1 MTIARDIR
9 TVDSQAQARTRMFAR
24 ILGPFWAIV
33 TLVALARTA
42 DMPMLLAGF
51 ESNGAWP
58 WVTGAFI
65 LAAGLTVVALHQYWR
80 SPAAVFVSLFGWLM
94 VLRGTFLLAFPA
106 AFMSMADS
114 MIGATAVWRAV
125 FLVFAAIGL
134 YLTYVGWAPP
144 AETAA
149 DTAPQ
154 MRHLPHAS

>member
-1 MTIARDIR
+1 MDT
-9 TVDSQAQARTRMFAR
+9 QAQARTHMFAR

-33 TLVALARTA
+33 SLVALARTA

-51 ESNGAWP
+51 EANGAWP

-65 LAAGLTVVALHQYWR
+65 LAAGLTVIALHQYWR
-80 SPAAVFVSLFGWLM
+80 SPAAVMVSLFGWIM
-94 VLRGTFLLAFPA
+94 VLRGAFLLAFPS

-125 FLVFAAIGL
+125 FLVFAATGL
-134 YLTYVGWAPP
+134 YLTYVGWVVP
-144 AETAA
+144 AEMAA
-149 DTAPQ
+149 GTAPR